1 MPRLCRRRAQRPGRH
16 DDPQPGVGA
25 VGVAPSAHL
34 FSTISRAFIVANPLV
49 SRAGDVEIGWGH
61 ALLDHLVGAEQDRL
75 RDGKPECL
83 RSLAVDHQLELDR
96 LLYGKFGGFRPLEDL
111 VDEVCG
117 PQI

>member
-34 FSTISRAFIVANPLV
+34 FSTISRAFIVASSPVLLNPLV

-61 ALLDHLVGAEQDRL
+61 ALLDHLVGAE
-75 RDGKPECL
+75 
-83 RSLAVDHQLELDR
+83 
-96 LLYGKFGGFRPLEDL
+96 
-111 VDEVCG
+111 
-117 PQI
+117 